1 MKGQPLSWPTLDRLA
16 TGIVGALIVSLLFFP
31 IYIGCAAL
39 TAARAN
45 PLHLYAQWEL
55 SIPFWPFMVVP
66 YLSIFLLFVTPPL
79 QLDASELRDLVR
91 RLIVATLI
99 GGIVYLCLPAQLGFG
114 ERTDAGI
121 WQPLYDLIYEI
132 DNRFNTVPSFHV
144 IYTASILLAFMAV
157 ATAPLR
163 WLYAAWLT
171 IVCASTVLTHRHHLL
186 DVATGLAIA
195 VAVRAALPRPLPSLS
210 TEPT

>member
-1 MKGQPLSWPTLDRLA
+1 M
-16 TGIVGALIVSLLFFP
+16 
-31 IYIGCAAL
+31 
-39 TAARAN
+39 
-45 PLHLYAQWEL
+45 
-55 SIPFWPFMVVP
+55 
-66 YLSIFLLFVTPPL
+66 FLLFVTPPL
-79 QLDASELRDLVR
+79 QLDAGELRDLVR
-91 RLIVATLI
+91 RLVIASLI
-99 GGIVYLCLPAQLGFG
+99 GGIAFLCLPAQLGFS

-121 WQPLYDLIYEI
+121 WQPLYDRIYEI

-163 WLYAAWLT
+163 WFYAAWRT

>member
-1 MKGQPLSWPTLDRLA
+1 MKGRPLSLPTLDRLT
-16 TGIVGALIVSLLFFP
+16 TGIGGALIVSLLFFP
-31 IYIGCAAL
+31 IYLGCAAI
-39 TAARAN
+39 TAARSN

-66 YLSIFLLFVTPPL
+66 YLSMFLLFVTPPL
-79 QLDASELRDLVR
+79 QLDAGELRDLVR
-91 RLIVATLI
+91 RLVIASLI
-99 GGIVYLCLPAQLGFG
+99 GGIAFLCLPAQLGFS

-121 WQPLYDLIYEI
+121 WQPLYDRIYEI

-163 WLYAAWLT
+163 WFYLAWLA
-171 IVCASTVLTHRHHLL
+171 IVCGSTVLTHRHHLL
-186 DVATGLAIA
+186 DVAAGLAIA
-195 VAVRAALPRPLPSLS
+195 AAVRALFPRPLPSLS